1 MIIGTRVRHADDA
14 TAAAAI
20 AGYSVLN
27 DVSVRDYQY
36 RTLQW
41 LQGKMFEHTTPLG
54 PVARDRRRSTRAEP
68 RDHAATSTVNRCSR
82 PTPPTSC
89 STR

>member
-1 MIIGTRVRHADDA
+1 MLPKVSSRRRLGGRTGDRDRPRVRHADA
-14 TAAAAI
+14 TTAAAAI

-54 PVARDRRRSTRAEP
+54 PWLVTHRRSGRP
-68 RDHAATSTVNRCSR
+68 RQSHHVRR
-82 PTPPTSC
+82 E
-89 STR
+89 R